1 MTDPTA
7 SALPASVAILGGGS
21 MGGAIL
27 SGLIGAG
34 VPDLRVTTRTPARAP
49 RAAEGLTVLIAEQDP
64 EANRRAVAGAHVV
77 IVAVKPAGVP
87 ALLEEIADA
96 LEADAVV
103 VSVAVGVRIAT
114 MAQALPAS
122 LAVFRA
128 MPNTPSAVGAGVT
141 GVAAPAGAR
150 PEDVAAVVAAFET
163 VGTVVQVAE
172 DRIDALS
179 SVSGSGPA
187 YVYLF
192 LERFIDAATRLGFG
206 ADEARALVVGT
217 ADGALR
223 LLGAS
228 GEDPAELRRRVT
240 SPKGTTERAVAVFE
254 QHDLGGIFDE
264 ALAAAIA
271 RAQEIAAG

>member
-1 MTDPTA
+1 VTDA
-7 SALPASVAILGGGS
+7 AAVALPSPVAILGGGS

-27 SGLIGAG
+27 SGLLAAG
-34 VPDLRVTTRTPARAP
+34 VPDLRVTTRTPTRAP
-49 RAAEGLTVLIAEQDP
+49 QPAEGLAVLIAEQDVG
-64 EANRRAVAGAHVV
+64 ANRTAVAGARVV
-77 IVAVKPAGVP
+77 VVAVKPAGVP
-87 ALLEEIADA
+87 ALLAEIADA
-96 LEADAVV
+96 LEPGTLV
-103 VSVAVGVRIAT
+103 VSVAVGVRIAS
-114 MAQALPAS
+114 MVAALPDS
-122 LAVFRA
+122 VVVFRA

-141 GVAAPAGAR
+141 GVAAPPEGR
-150 PEDVAAVVAAFET
+150 PEDVETVAAVFRT

-192 LERFIDAATRLGFG
+192 LERFIDAAMRLGFD

-223 LLGAS
+223 LLADS

-254 QHDLGGIFDE
+254 QRDLGGIFDE